1 MVMAERQ
8 KIPGPQPNR
17 PPEPPGT
24 PRKPNEP
31 KPFDGTVLM
40 WMVIA
45 FLGYYLIFSGF
56 RPAGESIPY
65 TQFKSAVV
73 ENRVA
78 SVQFEGDQIHGVFRS
93 AATEQQQEPQRF
105 TTVVP
110 STGDEALLPLLED
123 RAVSVS
129 ARSSEEPRWFQ
140 VLLSV
145 LPWLL
150 IIAFFIYTSRLLQQ
164 RMGGSGGGR
173 EGFFGFG
180 RSKARLYESTNQPV
194 TFDDVA
200 GADGA
205 KQELQEIVDF
215 LSDPERFRALGA
227 KMPHGV
233 LLMGPPGTGK
243 TLLAKATA
251 HEAGVPF
258 YSISGSEFIEMFVGV
273 GASRVRD
280 MFAEARKHAPALIF
294 IDEIDSVGRVRGTG
308 LGGGNDE
315 REQTLNQVLAE
326 MDGFAGEE
334 AVVVLAATN
343 RPDVLDPALLRP
355 GRFDRK
361 VALELPQR
369 EARKAILKVHSRKVP
384 LADDVNLDDL
394 AAITVGFSG
403 ADLANLVNEAA
414 LMAAR
419 DNVSTVSDTHFHKA
433 YDKVVMGAERRDLLN
448 PSERKRTAVHES
460 GHALVALALPETDP
474 LRHISIIP
482 RGRALGVTTQLPAED
497 RHNYSQPY
505 VEDRLSVML
514 AGRAAERQM
523 LGNISSGAANDLE
536 QATRLA
542 KMMVT
547 QWGMSDVIGPVHFR
561 IGSEHPFLGYE
572 LTQER
577 DFSEDTAKKIDEEVR
592 RIIGSAEERTD
603 RVLREN
609 REALE
614 RLTQVL
620 LEKEALDRQEVDSL
634 LADVLKKEMPPPPT
648 HRGRDS
654 HPPSLPH

>member
-1 MVMAERQ
+1 M
-8 KIPGPQPNR
+8 
-17 PPEPPGT
+17 
-24 PRKPNEP
+24 
-31 KPFDGTVLM
+31 LM
-40 WMVIA
+40 WLIVA
-45 FLGYYLIFSGF
+45 FLAYYLIFSGTQ
-56 RPAGESIPY
+56 PSGENISY
-65 TQFKSAVV
+65 TQFKTAVI

-78 SVQFEGDQIHGVFRS
+78 TVLFEGDQIHGTYRS
-93 AATEQQQEPQRF
+93 ETRSGTADEAGRF

-110 STGDEALLPLLED
+110 ATGDDELLKLLED
-123 RAVSVS
+123 RAVSIS
-129 ARSSEEPRWFQ
+129 ARSSQEPRWFQ
-140 VLLSV
+140 VLLSA

-150 IIAFFIYTSRLLQQ
+150 IIAFFIYTSRMLQQ
-164 RMGGSGGGR
+164 RMGSGGR
-173 EGFFGFG
+173 EGFFGFA
-180 RSKARLYESTNQPV
+180 RSRARLYESSDHPV

-200 GADGA
+200 GAEGA

-227 KMPHGV
+227 KMPHGI

-294 IDEIDSVGRVRGTG
+294 IDEIDSVGRIRGTG

-326 MDGFAGEE
+326 MDGFAREE

-361 VALELPQR
+361 VTLELPQR
-369 EARKAILKVHSRKVP
+369 EARKAILQVHCRKIP
-384 LADDVNLDDL
+384 LADDVDLDEM

-419 DNVSTVSDTHFHKA
+419 DNVSTVRREDFRMA

-448 PSERKRTAVHES
+448 PSERRRTAVHES
-460 GHALVALALPETDP
+460 GHAIVALALPETDP

-482 RGRALGVTTQLPAED
+482 RGRALGVTAQLPTED
-497 RHNYSQPY
+497 RHNFSQPY

-514 AGRAAERQM
+514 AGRAAERLM

-547 QWGMSDVIGPVHFR
+547 QWGMSDLIGPVHFR
-561 IGSEHPFLGYE
+561 VGSEHPFLGYE
-572 LTQER
+572 LTQEK

-592 RIIGSAEERTD
+592 RIIGTAEERTN
-603 RVLREN
+603 RVLEEN
-609 REALE
+609 RAALE
-614 RLTQVL
+614 RLSEAL
-620 LEKEALDRQEVDSL
+620 LERESLDRDAVDEL
-634 LADVLKKEMPPPPT
+634 LGDILKTESGAT
-648 HRGRDS
+648 R
-654 HPPSLPH
+654 PSAGG